1 MWVITFS
8 CEPALTLY
16 RLPWPSWLQEPCV
29 DSYHNHVPHLTKP
42 PKHTFRPALLTHQN
56 TCAHKHTHTHPH
68 KNILCLLPLMLH
80 TALLLSEREISSS
93 VTDWSAVAVPRVRA
107 AVSDRVWQISAAT
120 PLSRL
125 VTSSVPTAIT
135 RPVSALHSS
144 LICYRHSSGGAV
156 HAGNS
161 ELLALTVYL
170 WSRKCLKRAKK
181 ESGVNTCLLKE
192 TVALCVCHCYH
203 NNTVSLHTTPSLTFR
218 LDI

>member
-1 MWVITFS
+1 MKLS
-8 CEPALTLY
+8 CRLTWEQVKLKCEWSHSAVSLHSRCTDCHGPA
-16 RLPWPSWLQEPCV
+16 
-29 DSYHNHVPHLTKP
+29 DSKSHV
-42 PKHTFRPALLTHQN
+42 LTHTTTMYLTSQNPQN
-56 TCAHKHTHTHPH
+56 THSDLHYWRTKTHAHTHTHPH

-170 WSRKCLKRAKK
+170 WSRKCVFEKSKK
-181 ESGVNTCLLKE
+181 GVRREYLFVKGDRGSLCMSLL
-192 TVALCVCHCYH
+192 
-203 NNTVSLHTTPSLTFR
+203 SQ
-218 LDI
+218 